1 MLWREQGEGTIPPPP
16 CAAHIEQSVEAIMPE
31 AMALIK
37 LKGFIFDLGGEVV
50 ESVPGMIRVRL
61 PDPPTEPTKKGSVF
75 GWSRSAPAVQSCTD
89 MELHMERRDPAQP
102 GKLTIT
108 LVLRPREA
116 RPPPAGRNAAGRL
129 AGISRPT

>member
-1 MLWREQGEGTIPPPP
+1 
-16 CAAHIEQSVEAIMPE
+16 MPE

-108 LVLRPREA
+108 LVLRPQGGQASTGWQERC
-116 RPPPAGRNAAGRL
+116 RTIGRDFQAYLMGR
-129 AGISRPT
+129 SS